1 MEIVSR
7 QLILV
12 NINKSFSCP
21 EYKILENIGIYKELI
36 ELRSIEKDTKKIKL
50 QPYFSE
56 TKKLNISI

>member
-1 MEIVSR
+1 MAIVNR

-36 ELRSIEKDTKKIKL
+36 ELRSIDKDTIKIKL
-50 QPYFSE
+50 SPYFSE
-56 TKKLNISI
+56 TNTLNISI